1 MNTLG
6 TTDTAPWWSGALAGL
21 LAAATGVSVAT
32 GLAAVLTG
40 VPSPI
45 ESVGNQAIDQ
55 APPFLKEFAVR
66 QFGTADKP
74 ILIGSVMLGVLVLA
88 GIAGVVAARRLT

>member
-1 MNTLG
+1 MK
-6 TTDTAPWWSGALAGL
+6 TDAAPWWSGALAGL

-45 ESVGNQAIDQ
+45 ES
-55 APPFLKEFAVR
+55 
-66 QFGTADKP
+66 TATANRALTMIP
-74 ILIGSVMLGVLVLA
+74 SVLA
-88 GIAGVVAARRLT
+88 LGLSLSS